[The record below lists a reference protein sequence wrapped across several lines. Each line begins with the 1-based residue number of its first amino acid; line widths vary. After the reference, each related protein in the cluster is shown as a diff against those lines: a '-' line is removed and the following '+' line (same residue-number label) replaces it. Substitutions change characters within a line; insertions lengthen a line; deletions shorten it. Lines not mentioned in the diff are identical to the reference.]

1 MDKSAIDK
9 ESFTFKAAQSFAK
22 FASPHNL
29 MIIYGKDE
37 MVRRQSLNIIYDELS
52 IQNEDK
58 DITLTGAGMLAEIE
72 SLIEEKIDILII
84 NEIQDS
90 VVDSAK
96 LLELLGIYIN
106 SRDKKLLL
114 ISDRHPLK
122 LTNIDEK
129 CKSVLQTFL
138 IADLQP

>member
-9 ESFTFKAAQSFAK
+9 EGFAFKAAQSFAK

-58 DITLTGAGMLAEIE
+58 DIALAPAGMFAEIE
-72 SLIEEKIDILII
+72 LLVEEKIDILII
-84 NEIQDS
+84 NEIQDF

-96 LLELLGIYIN
+96 LLALLLIYIN

-114 ISDRHPLK
+114 ISDRHPSK

-129 CKSVLQTFL
+129 CKRVLQTFL
-138 IADLQP
+138 IVDL

>member
-1 MDKSAIDK
+1 MDKSAINK
-9 ESFTFKAAQSFAK
+9 EGFAFKAAQSFAK
-22 FASPHNL
+22 FESPHNL

-37 MVRRQSLNIIYDELS
+37 MVRRQSLNIIWDELS

-58 DITLTGAGMLAEIE
+58 DIALAGSGTLAEIE
-72 SLIEEKIDILII
+72 SFIEEKIDILII

-138 IADLQP
+138 IVDL